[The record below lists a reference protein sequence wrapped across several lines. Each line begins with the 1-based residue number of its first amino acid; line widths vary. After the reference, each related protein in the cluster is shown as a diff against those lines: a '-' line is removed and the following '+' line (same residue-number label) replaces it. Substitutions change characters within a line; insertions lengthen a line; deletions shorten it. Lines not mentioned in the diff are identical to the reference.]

1 MKLDMIN
8 KKNKGIIVNKN
19 LRQKQ
24 KRLIKMKR
32 KVNIDFRTLI
42 NISDAYAN
50 KADLII

>member
-1 MKLDMIN
+1 MKLDIIK
-8 KKNKGIIVNKN
+8 KKNKGIIINKN
-19 LRQKQ
+19 LGL